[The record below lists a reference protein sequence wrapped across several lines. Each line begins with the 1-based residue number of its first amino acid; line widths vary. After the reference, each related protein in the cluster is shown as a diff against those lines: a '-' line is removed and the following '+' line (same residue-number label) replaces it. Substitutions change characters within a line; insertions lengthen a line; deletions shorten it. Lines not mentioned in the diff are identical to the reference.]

1 MDKQENLRDKLEEL
15 RELIRE
21 IKLINYVMLFILS
34 ILLSMI
40 IFL

>member
-21 IKLINYVMLFILS
+21 IKLINYVMLFILA